1 MSVKRITLSLARF
14 WDRAVKPIKDHV
26 DADKADKPTPVS
38 FTLPATGW
46 TDGSGI
52 TNYPYYYDM
61 SVTGMTANDF
71 AVVAI
76 APDSQGTAIACGLCA
91 TNETRAGAIRF
102 YSAKVPVAAI
112 TGNYW
117 ILETTSAASA

>member
-1 MSVKRITLSLARF
+1 MNVPYVGSHRVSITQLQNTIRRLRHAP
-14 WDRAVKPIKDHV
+14 A
-26 DADKADKPTPVS
+26 S
-38 FTLPATGW
+38 FTLPASGW
-46 TDGSGI
+46 TDGSGV

-71 AVVAI
+71 VVVAI